1 VSAVEPCE
9 SSRKCAPHRQ
19 AAPMMSAAHCQ
30 APSPATTWLGRTAT
44 GRRCR
49 TCVLAVDGVR
59 PGVARAAAKS
69 CESCGALSAAFLAF
83 CLLNPWD
90 SQGSRARSSARKAPV
105 LNLRKPVGG
114 WAGRIHA
121 RPPVIVNHIVRRDGR
136 SPRSDSVPYL
146 VGQSVGPTRHQQSPG
161 RRPFVASNLGHPT
174 SPVCFSVLNGS
185 VALHR
190 SLGKS
195 RDDDIRK
202 PDPRNA
208 RSNGGRHPQAMASFA
223 AHRVDCPPANVERAD
238 APILRVAPVLTLM
251 LIVVRQPS
259 TELPKS
265 PLGQTKT
272 FTQQELRVN
281 VGWRP

>member
-1 VSAVEPCE
+1 MRPAPTGSPDDVCSTLPGSVPCHNLAWPNGNRPAVPDL
-9 SSRKCAPHRQ
+9 R
-19 AAPMMSAAHCQ
+19 
-30 APSPATTWLGRTAT
+30 T
-44 GRRCR
+44 GRRWSEAWCCSSSR
-49 TCVLAVDGVR
+49 HLLRILRRAFGSL
-59 PGVARAAAKS
+59 PG
-69 CESCGALSAAFLAF
+69 F

-90 SQGSRARSSARKAPV
+90 SQV

-114 WAGRIHA
+114 WAWRIHA

-161 RRPFVASNLGHPT
+161 RRPFVASNSGHPT

-208 RSNGGRHPQAMASFA
+208 RSNGGRHLQAMASFA

-238 APILRVAPVLTLM
+238 APILRVAPALTLM

-265 PLGQTKT
+265 PGQTKT
-272 FTQQELRVN
+272 FTQQELGVN